1 MLSGDV
7 EINPGPLSNCKEY
20 FSICLWNLNS
30 ISVHGYSKLFL
41 LKAYIILHKFD
52 IICLSET
59 YLDFTIPKD
68 DNKLPISGYTL
79 IRSDHVSN
87 TKPGG
92 VCIYYKSSL
101 PLRVIN
107 IGYLHECL
115 SFELQNG
122 DKICN
127 FVALY
132 RSPSQSQD
140 DCETFADNFA
150 MTLELLAQK
159 NPFLL
164 TAIGDFNAKSSN
176 WYNKDKT
183 SFEGNTIENLTSQLG
198 LHQIINEPTHILPN
212 SSSCIDLIFTSQPN
226 MVIES
231 GIHSFLHSSCHHQI
245 VFAKFYLKTCF
256 PPPYSREAWYKRSEN

>member
-1 MLSGDV
+1 M
-7 EINPGPLSNCKEY
+7 
-20 FSICLWNLNS
+20 
-30 ISVHGYSKLFL
+30 
-41 LKAYIILHKFD
+41 
-52 IICLSET
+52 
-59 YLDFTIPKD
+59 
-68 DNKLPISGYTL
+68 
-79 IRSDHVSN
+79 
-87 TKPGG
+87 
-92 VCIYYKSSL
+92 
-101 PLRVIN
+101 VIF
-107 IGYLHECL
+107 ECL
-115 SFELQNG
+115 SYELQIG

-183 SFEGNTIENLTSQLG
+183 SFEGNTIENLTSQFG

-226 MVIES
+226 QVFILLFRLFLQNLIWKYVTHHHIQEKS
-231 GIHSFLHSSCHHQI
+231 GIS
-245 VFAKFYLKTCF
+245 K
-256 PPPYSREAWYKRSEN
+256 KRKLISLEEH